1 MLIWIC
7 SLYVLQI
14 SILGGIVVDYNR
26 PNEYRFEWNKGNQP
40 WCRSR
45 IKENYFKWLAV
56 IAGIVGIII
65 VILLI
70 FLVFWCIKRKKLQE
84 SRNYSGTAA
93 YSNNAFQNQT
103 YETKPSRALSVG
115 DLSTAPRTV
124 AMPPPR
130 GTTATPMTLE
140 PRGFSP
146 VPSDVRGSQGMLG
159 LNTSV

>member
-1 MLIWIC
+1 M
-7 SLYVLQI
+7 
-14 SILGGIVVDYNR
+14 
-26 PNEYRFEWNKGNQP
+26 
-40 WCRSR
+40 
-45 IKENYFKWLAV
+45 AV